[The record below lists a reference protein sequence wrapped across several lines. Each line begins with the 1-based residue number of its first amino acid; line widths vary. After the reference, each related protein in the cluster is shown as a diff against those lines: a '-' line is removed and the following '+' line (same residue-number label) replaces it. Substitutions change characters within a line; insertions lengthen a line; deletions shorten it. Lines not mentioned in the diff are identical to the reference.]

1 MGIFLSTIILASLFL
16 ILGGAFAFESFKK
29 CAFGFLRSKRAAHV
43 LVGIAGAWFLWILY
57 NLTEADF
64 GQYKFILM
72 AIFGGAAALSFKYL
86 PDFLSVRGLS
96 VLALLSL
103 REFVNS
109 AYMLDEPYKA
119 VFVSYC
125 YALVVIFIYF
135 GCLPYR
141 MRDFFECI
149 YAKPIRVKILS
160 TFFVLSAAALFL
172 TASTYK

>member
-1 MGIFLSTIILASLFL
+1 MGIFLSTIILAALFL
-16 ILGGAFAFESFKK
+16 ALGIAFAFEGFKK
-29 CAFGFLRSKRAAHV
+29 YAFAFLRSKSAAYV

-64 GQYKFILM
+64 GQYKYILM
-72 AIFGGAAALSFKYL
+72 AVFGGAGILSFKYL

-96 VLALLSL
+96 VLMLLAL
-103 REFVNS
+103 REFVDS
-109 AYMLDEPYKA
+109 AYMLDEPCKA

-125 YALVVIFIYF
+125 YALVVVFIYF

-141 MRDFFECI
+141 LRDFFEFL

-160 TFFVLSAAALFL
+160 TFFVISAAALFL
-172 TASTYK
+172 TASTYN